1 MAEQRDSRMRILLGY
16 ANYTDRL
23 SYYDD
28 WFDAFSA
35 APQFDVV
42 PFNIVAPDTMAQLSR
57 LLNEV
62 DAVVLLHST
71 NGDTTMYLEPHAE
84 AFAHRKVP
92 LLTFVGNEVSLP
104 GSPIAD
110 KRKIFE
116 TIKPDYIATQLLLG
130 AGKYLFGDVAT
141 RDVVEVPH
149 ALNPVAYR
157 PLRAQNERSLDIGA
171 RAVKYLPH
179 LGDDDRN
186 RLLQWFADH
195 GSDRGLSV
203 DISDTRLDRKGW
215 ADYLNRCKATVA
227 TEAGTWFLERDDTTV
242 NAIRAYVL
250 SKPSKGFVLRNDSSL
265 RRLGHRLPWWIR
277 SIARRAMRSGPV
289 RHEALVNEQL
299 DHQEIFNKFFAG
311 RAHPVHYGK
320 CISSRHFDAAGTK
333 TCQIMFRGRFNDI
346 LRADE
351 HYLALEAD
359 FSNVDEVLDA
369 FRDSGRRQQVA
380 DAAFDL
386 VMSEHT
392 YAHRM
397 KRVYDVLASAGQSQH
412 QPLNAGL

>member
-1 MAEQRDSRMRILLGY
+1 MVGGRDTRMRVLVGY

-23 SYYDD
+23 SYFDD
-28 WFDAFSA
+28 WLDAFNA
-35 APQFDVV
+35 APQFEVI
-42 PFNIVAPDTMAQLSR
+42 PLNIADPAASDR
-57 LLNEV
+57 LPGLLREV

-71 NGDTTMYLEPHAE
+71 NGDTTMYLEPHVE
-84 AFAHRKVP
+84 TFARRTVP

-110 KRKIFE
+110 KRTLFGIM
-116 TIKPDYIATQLLLG
+116 KPDYIATQLLPE
-130 AGKYLFGDVAT
+130 AGSYLFGDLAVRGVVAI
-141 RDVVEVPH
+141 PH
-149 ALNPVAYR
+149 ALNPAVYR
-157 PLRAQNERSLDIGA
+157 PSTPHEKRPLDVGA

-186 RLLQWFADH
+186 RLLQWFATR
-195 GSDRGLSV
+195 GSEYGLNV
-203 DISDTRLDRKGW
+203 EISDSRLDRKGW
-215 ADYLNRCKATVA
+215 AGYLDQCKATVA
-227 TEAGTWFLERDDTTV
+227 TEAGTWFLERDDSTV
-242 NAIRAYVL
+242 DAIREYVL
-250 SKPSKGFVLRNDSSL
+250 SKPAKGFVLKNDSSL
-265 RRLGHRLPWWIR
+265 RRMGHRLPWWIR
-277 SIARRAMRSGPV
+277 SLARQVMRSGPI

-299 DHQEIFNKFFAG
+299 DYQEIFDRFFAG
-311 RAHPVHYGK
+311 RARPAHYGK

-351 HYLALEAD
+351 HYLALESD
-359 FSNVDEVLDA
+359 FTNIDQVLDV
-369 FRDSGRRQQVA
+369 FRDPDRRQKIA

-397 KRVYDVLASAGQSQH
+397 QRIHDVLGSGRPSVPGVQS
-412 QPLNAGL
+412 